1 MSSQDE
7 LLAVLFPKAK
17 NVRWEN
23 GNAVIVE
30 AQEEWSSGF
39 KNFVSAEELGL
50 LVRHA
55 EQPHRVSQ
63 ASLLVLSFLSDYE
76 CEWAQEGLALS
87 LCFDYS
93 T

>member
-7 LLAVLFPKAK
+7 LLSVLLPKAK
-17 NVRWEN
+17 NVKWE
-23 GNAVIVE
+23 GGRPTVVE

-55 EQPHRVSQ
+55 EQPHRVS
-63 ASLLVLSFLSDYE
+63 LHYILTDRGKFCFPNLSCSMNSMNDVWY
-76 CEWAQEGLALS
+76 Q
-87 LCFDYS
+87 LC
-93 T
+93 